1 MKACF
6 APIVQYKS
14 IGQQNTARNVG
25 KVGSLRIPKSLTRIP
40 KSLKYESSNVYG
52 LCLSGALKSILLIKI
67 CLAIC
72 KSYSNTA
79 PHVFTFAITSS
90 LYKIVS

>member
-25 KVGSLRIPKSLTRIP
+25 KVGSLRIPKSL
-40 KSLKYESSNVYG
+40 KYESSNVYG
-52 LCLSGALKSILLIKI
+52 LYLSGALKSILLITI